1 MSFIKEFWEFLK
13 VRKKYWLLPIIIVLV
28 LLTPLLMS
36 CGTKGSLY
44 IPEERYPQNDS
55 FNKQDNNDLSNFSV
69 T

>member
-1 MSFIKEFWEFLK
+1 MH
-13 VRKKYWLLPIIIVLV
+13 KKIIIVLV
-28 LLTPLLMS
+28 LLIPLLMS

-55 FNKQDNNDLSNFSV
+55 FNKLDNNDLTNFSV

>member
-1 MSFIKEFWEFLK
+1 MH
-13 VRKKYWLLPIIIVLV
+13 KKIIIVLV
-28 LLTPLLMS
+28 LLIPLLMS

-55 FNKQDNNDLSNFSV
+55 FNKLDNNDHTNFPV

>member
-1 MSFIKEFWEFLK
+1 MKKKTIKVLTSKLE
-13 VRKKYWLLPIIIVLV
+13 KKIIIVLF
-28 LLTPLLMS
+28 LLTQLLIS